1 MAAPAPGCPHFEHPV
16 CGPPAQGEGPFSAP
30 MAADKLRQMTCPA
43 DTAPR
48 ARGCILTVDDCA
60 TTRELLRATLEAM
73 GYSVLSVDSGQAALE
88 AAGVQAFDAVVLD
101 VEMPGLDGMAVGR
114 ALRQNP
120 RTARAKIAMH
130 TGLDEAQVRA
140 GFSGYDAFVPKAA
153 HPRLLGE
160 RVDSLLR
167 GQVA

>member
-1 MAAPAPGCPHFEHPV
+1 MPV
-16 CGPPAQGEGPFSAP
+16 
-30 MAADKLRQMTCPA
+30 AADKLPQMTSPA

-60 TTRELLRATLEAM
+60 TTRELLCATLMAL
-73 GYSVLSVDSGQAALE
+73 GDRVQAVDSGQAALE
-88 AAGVQAFDAVVLD
+88 AAGREAFDAFVLD

-140 GFSGYDAFVPKAA
+140 GFSGYDAFVPKAS

-167 GQVA
+167 DQAI